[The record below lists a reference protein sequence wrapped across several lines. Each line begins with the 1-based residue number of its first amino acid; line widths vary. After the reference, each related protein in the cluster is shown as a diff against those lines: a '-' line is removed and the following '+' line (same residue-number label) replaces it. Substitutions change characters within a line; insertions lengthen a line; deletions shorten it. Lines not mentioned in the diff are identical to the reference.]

1 MDNTHHQRDVWVSI
15 RDYQNFGEEG
25 IDRRWNTNG
34 GILNGE
40 EYSLRRNFYNKPL
53 TSLNWDWDI
62 NSNLKLT
69 YIIIWF
75 MVQCVEVGELVQEVE
90 TIQL

>member
-1 MDNTHHQRDVWVSI
+1 M
-15 RDYQNFGEEG
+15 FGFLLEITKTLVKG

-53 TSLNWDWDI
+53 PTLNWDWDI

-69 YIIIWF
+69 TSLYGSGAW
-75 MVQCVEVGELVQEVE
+75 
-90 TIQL
+90 